1 MADKMAGIDV
11 HKKVLMVVVMDA
23 RTPESKPERRRFA
36 TMPSELRRLST
47 WLQERGVEEA
57 VMESTARYW
66 RSVWLELEPH
76 MCLHLAQAFSN
87 RAPRG
92 RKHDFKDAER
102 LVRRLIAKEL
112 ILSFVTDGEQ
122 RIWRNLT
129 RMKLQL
135 TRDRVRIQS
144 QIECLLEEM
153 RIKLSI
159 VVSDLLGSSGLR
171 ILHALA
177 NGETDAKSLA
187 LLGDDRL
194 KCTEE
199 QLVEALTGRSHPMHG
214 QMLALQLERLR
225 LLDEQIAKLNGLI
238 AQAMKP
244 HQDAVIRLAEVP
256 GLGIDSAQQVI
267 AEVGVT
273 ASTFSSAAE
282 FTSCGG
288 TCPER
293 KKAPKRTPAAVRR
306 KATNTC
312 AACST
317 RPLML
322 LPRAK
327 APTFRQCAGV
337 CCRVWVISP
346 LSGPSHIAY
355 AAWSGRFFMRGSAT
369 SSKASNPN
377 QSSSSIVPNTWRN
390 NFVNL
395 ATTSRSLLQ
404 TELQHKT
411 RGSNSAGGGDF
422 RRSCHACTMNRKKFQ
437 ALPNIASPTLPF

>member
-1 MADKMAGIDV
+1 MAVKIAGIDV
-11 HKKVLMVVVMDA
+11 HKKVLMVVVIDA

-47 WLQERGVEEA
+47 WLQEQGVEEA
-57 VMESTARYW
+57 VMESTAQYW

-76 MCLHLAQAFSN
+76 MCLHLAQAFYN
-87 RAPRG
+87 RAPRW

-112 ILSFVTDGEQ
+112 ILSFVPDGEQ

-159 VVSDLLGSSGLR
+159 VVSDLLGSSGLH

-225 LLDEQIAKLNGLI
+225 LLDEQIAKLNSLI

-273 ASTFSSAAE
+273 ASTFPSAAE
-282 FTSCGG
+282 FTSWVG
-288 TCPER
+288 TCPGKEESAEENSSSR
-293 KKAPKRTPAAVRR
+293 SAKGNKYMRRVLNQAAHAAARSKGTHFQAVFRR
-306 KATNTC
+306 
-312 AACST
+312 
-317 RPLML
+317 L
-322 LPRAK
+322 LPRLGYQSAVWAIAHRLCRLVWKILHEGIRYIEQGIESEPKLLISRAK
-327 APTFRQCAGV
+327 YLAKQLRKFGYNVQITAANRAPA
-337 CCRVWVISP
+337 
-346 LSGPSHIAY
+346 
-355 AAWSGRFFMRGSAT
+355 
-369 SSKASNPN
+369 
-377 QSSSSIVPNTWRN
+377 
-390 NFVNL
+390 
-395 ATTSRSLLQ
+395 
-404 TELQHKT
+404 
-411 RGSNSAGGGDF
+411 
-422 RRSCHACTMNRKKFQ
+422 
-437 ALPNIASPTLPF
+437 